1 MRLSD
6 LSPLMRSISYPA
18 VISMPL
24 KAQIIKDLH
33 VPQIYVDEIRKSISE
48 SDIQRPEVTSIFR
61 SIDQT
66 NENLRSVIDSVNI
79 PVVTR

>member
-33 VPQIYVDEIRKSISE
+33 IQQIYVDEIRKSISE

-66 NENLRSVIDSVNI
+66 NESLRSVIDSVNI